1 MTDYQAGPEGGE
13 YLYPRSG
20 DPSPRVGAKVQ
31 LLTIGGVHTNGP
43 WRDDG
48 SCLGWL
54 PLPKRNMEKEDV
66 ISYLNGDGSWEANPH
81 VWVVEFRR
89 IAQ

>member
-1 MTDYQAGPEGGE
+1 MTDYQTGPEGGE

-20 DPSPRVGAKVQ
+20 DPAPRVGAKVQ
-31 LLTIGGVHTNGP
+31 LLTIGGVHTSGP

-54 PLPKRNMEKEDV
+54 PLPKRNMEKEDM
-66 ISYLNGDGSWEANPH
+66 ISYLNPP
-81 VWVVEFRR
+81 RL
-89 IAQ
+89 

>member
-1 MTDYQAGPEGGE
+1 MAAMHLLAIARNADGNAMTNYQADPEGGE

-20 DPSPRVGAKVQ
+20 DPAPRVGAKVQ

-48 SCLGWL
+48 SCIGWL
-54 PLPKRNMEKEDV
+54 PLPKRNMGKEDM
-66 ISYLNGDGSWEANPH
+66 ISYLNPP
-81 VWVVEFRR
+81 RL
-89 IAQ
+89 